1 VKEPSDSPSVT
12 NGCAQYDAVVKNLSA
27 AVNRSFNDQ
36 NHYDLKTGDRMI
48 KRQWRHFNP
57 QLKFWYDQMVT
68 CYVRPHLEAHVY
80 KSLPGAGK
88 PAFLEPLISR
98 NLHGSTRRSLD
109 WHYDGINELVKVLLY
124 LTDVDERSGCFTAFL
139 HTESSVPLRIR
150 PAVTLEY
157 LNPNDLPNIHPEWV
171 AELIEHS
178 FRPWC
183 ATGPAGTMVT
193 FDTSIIHWA
202 SRLEEGHIR
211 DTINFQIKVPRTR
224 IS

>member
-1 VKEPSDSPSVT
+1 MKEPSDSPSVT

-109 WHYDGINELVKVLLY
+109 WHYDG
-124 LTDVDERSGCFTAFL
+124 
-139 HTESSVPLRIR
+139 H
-150 PAVTLEY
+150 
-157 LNPNDLPNIHPEWV
+157 
-171 AELIEHS
+171 
-178 FRPWC
+178 
-183 ATGPAGTMVT
+183 
-193 FDTSIIHWA
+193 
-202 SRLEEGHIR
+202 
-211 DTINFQIKVPRTR
+211 Q
-224 IS
+224 